1 GARGERRV
9 HLLLLGGVGHPLD
22 LELLTGLLGQ
32 AGVHRAGGVRGGR
45 RMQQRH
51 PAERAAAAAFAAAAA
66 ATGRERERAGRGDG
80 GGLEEIPASDHAGV
94 PFVTGR
100 TGSETDD
107 GRRERATVRVA
118 ECARGRGV
126 VWGSSAEEGSRS
138 RRIREQ
144 MAAKTAAGR
153 PTPNSASS
161 GTAKRSISP

>member
-1 GARGERRV
+1 RGDVRDGARGERRV

-100 TGSETDD
+100 TGSETDG
-107 GRRERATVRVA
+107 GRRERGTVRGA
-118 ECARGRGV
+118 ECDSAPART
-126 VWGSSAEEGSRS
+126 WGTSAREASTWRRS
-138 RRIREQ
+138 REQ
-144 MAAKTAAGR
+144 
-153 PTPNSASS
+153 
-161 GTAKRSISP
+161 